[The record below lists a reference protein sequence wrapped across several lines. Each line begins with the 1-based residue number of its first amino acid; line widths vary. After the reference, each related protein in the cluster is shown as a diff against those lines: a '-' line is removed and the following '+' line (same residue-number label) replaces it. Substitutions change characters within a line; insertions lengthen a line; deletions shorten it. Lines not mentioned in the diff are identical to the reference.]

1 MRMDLHIHTLFS
13 RTKRWGSASL
23 IEPRQLLDKAVELG
37 LGAIAVT
44 DHDEID
50 GSLFVAEL
58 AHDWGIVAV
67 PGVEISTAGGHILA
81 LGVADMI
88 PAGLTPAD
96 TVAAVHERGGIAVAA
111 HPLNV
116 VVSLREKEIIALP
129 LDAIETHNARSPRNH
144 TAAALAGRLRIGCT
158 GGSDAHAIDEVGAGI
173 TEMPGECADYR
184 EIIKAI
190 CDRKTFTHGTRAR
203 YRHIARASIRTA
215 AKQKKARIKNRILL
229 GLGISPA

>member
-1 MRMDLHIHTLFS
+1 MPMRMDLHIHTLFS

-44 DHDEID
+44 DHDEIE
-50 GSLFVAEL
+50 GGLFVAEL

-67 PGVEISTAGGHILA
+67 PGIEISTAGGHILA

-96 TVAAVHERGGIAVAA
+96 TIAAIHEQGAIAVAA
-111 HPLNV
+111 HPLNL

-144 TAAALAGRLRIGCT
+144 TAAALAGRLCIGRT
-158 GGSDAHAIDEVGAGI
+158 GGSDAHAIDQVGAGI
-173 TEMPGECADYR
+173 TEVSEGALIVKLGKTCCRRKPSCGRCPISWDLR
-184 EIIKAI
+184 L
-190 CDRKTFTHGTRAR
+190 CDRQGRPRPPNPPGASGRA
-203 YRHIARASIRTA
+203 ARGA
-215 AKQKKARIKNRILL
+215 L
-229 GLGISPA
+229 P